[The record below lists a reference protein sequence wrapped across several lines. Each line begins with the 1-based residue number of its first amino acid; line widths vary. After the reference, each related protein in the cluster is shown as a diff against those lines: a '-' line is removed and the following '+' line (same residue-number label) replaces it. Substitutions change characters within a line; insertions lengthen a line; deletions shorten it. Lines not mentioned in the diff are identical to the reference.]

1 MRLAVFLLPLV
12 IGWLLLMIRPFD
24 AHPGWT
30 YLENNCRRGYF
41 LHHHLYQESDTLDL
55 AFIGSSRTMCA
66 FNDSLM
72 AELGSSHQ
80 EAVSVANLG
89 TCFYGRDLQYLIVKR
104 LLNRRPVRQI
114 VLEIRAT
121 ENPAGNRNF
130 AWFAHAGELW
140 DAPLNPRY
148 LSNWVAG
155 TEHRLNWIQQQIQG
169 KADTSWKSKTPPTHA
184 FVPAPSVLR
193 LSAEDSSKQVRPIM
207 PQQAEPSSFA
217 RHYLEKI
224 MVLTQEHGVSL
235 HLVYLPA
242 YSLSP
247 EQEPIYLNF
256 YQKMGETHLPPAHL
270 RHQAAWHM
278 DEGHL
283 NELGASAYTRWLHQ
297 ELSLQP

>member
-1 MRLAVFLLPLV
+1 MKAFFMRLAVFLLPLV

-121 ENPAGNRNF
+121 ERLFGFFLIGP
-130 AWFAHAGELW
+130 
-140 DAPLNPRY
+140 
-148 LSNWVAG
+148 NWSFCA
-155 TEHRLNWIQQQIQG
+155 
-169 KADTSWKSKTPPTHA
+169 
-184 FVPAPSVLR
+184 
-193 LSAEDSSKQVRPIM
+193 LSASIFLKIARYSS
-207 PQQAEPSSFA
+207 
-217 RHYLEKI
+217 
-224 MVLTQEHGVSL
+224 T
-235 HLVYLPA
+235 
-242 YSLSP
+242 
-247 EQEPIYLNF
+247 
-256 YQKMGETHLPPAHL
+256 T
-270 RHQAAWHM
+270 
-278 DEGHL
+278 
-283 NELGASAYTRWLHQ
+283 T
-297 ELSLQP
+297 